1 MAKDYTS
8 LLGRDSGASFGDIA
22 SAYLTGNR
30 KIKDRGRAALLLSM
44 FVNMRENRLRD
55 NVLTNLEDLDNEKS
69 FEIARVNKQWEDR
82 QKLVEEYEGVQN
94 KTAYVYYKDLAEQA
108 FTDTFGTD
116 SKYDLEGFQ
125 PEKIKWMK
133 NWTKQKEDDL
143 NTRYKLVNT
152 DVLTKEEFS
161 KPITDYYRAKRKDIL
176 NPQNRSVVHRALGK
190 IGFGTDRSEET
201 GNFLDKKGV
210 DVVEKYRNEKE
221 TFKTHADNLTTQDKA
236 EIKISND
243 NFDESPV
250 ITQKDFNT
258 LIADY
263 GILSGSADNQR
274 RAQRAAY
281 EKWNAGN
288 KTYQSATEAL
298 ASVVIG
304 YDAAQTKQELQSI
317 RTRYIEFA
325 GPEPKPRD
333 ANYDSWQRGL
343 KSNIAKAYNM
353 EESISVQRMNLANEV
368 YELGLS
374 QGLYNDSEKTEVLK
388 DITNQY
394 LMKATGAIDYNQL
407 KADIIREKTLE
418 NLIILQEDP
427 SISPRTAKAL
437 AQINQISFTEQRDR
451 DYLSKNLDPKT
462 FQKLSDLN
470 FNMTEFNKIYFE
482 GNSEFTVPTID
493 KATIFDLQTSMWLE
507 DGVER
512 AILSGNNIVSLAK
525 QYDELA
531 K

>member
-1 MAKDYTS
+1 MAKEYTS

-22 SAYLTGNR
+22 SAYLTGNK
-30 KIKDRGRAALLLSM
+30 KINKKKQGALLLSM
-44 FVNMRENRLRD
+44 FVNMRESRLKD

-69 FEIARVNKQWEDR
+69 FEIARINKQWEDR
-82 QKLVEEYEGVQN
+82 QKLVEEYEGVQD

-116 SKYDLEGFQ
+116 SKYSLEGFQ
-125 PEKIKWMK
+125 PKKIQWMK
-133 NWTKQKEDDL
+133 DWTKQKEDDL
-143 NTRYKLVNT
+143 NNRYKLVDTNI
-152 DVLTKEEFS
+152 LTKEEFS
-161 KPITDYYRAKRKDIL
+161 KPINDYYRAKQKDYL

-210 DVVEKYRNEKE
+210 DVVEKYRDEKE

-236 EIKISND
+236 EIKISNNIYD
-243 NFDESPV
+243 NSPV
-250 ITQKDFNT
+250 ISQKDFNT
-258 LIADY
+258 LIDNY
-263 GILSGSADNQR
+263 GILSGSSDNQK
-274 RAQRAAY
+274 RAQRAAF
-281 EKWNAGN
+281 EKWNLGDR
-288 KTYQSATEAL
+288 TYQSATEAL

-317 RTRYIEFA
+317 RRRYEEFA
-325 GPEPKPRD
+325 GPEPKQGD

-374 QGLYNDSEKTEVLK
+374 QGIYTDSEKAEVLK

-394 LMKATGAIDYNQL
+394 LMKATGAVDYNQV

-418 NLIILQEDP
+418 DLIILQEDP
-427 SISPRTAKAL
+427 STSPRAAR
-437 AQINQISFTEQRDR
+437 AYSQIKQISFNEQRDR
-451 DYLSKNLDPKT
+451 DYLYKNLDPQT
-462 FQKLSDLN
+462 FEKLSNLD
-470 FNMTEFNKIYFE
+470 FDMKEFNNTYFT
-482 GNSEFTVPTID
+482 GNNQYTVPTID
-493 KATIFDLQTSMWLE
+493 TATIRNLQTSMWLE

-512 AILSGNNIVSLAK
+512 AILSGNNIVSLVK
-525 QYDELA
+525 KYD
-531 K
+531 